1 MFRMQATVKRLCLKM
16 HLALEFDVA
25 TLSTVFQGKYEESE
39 TMKKRALAVDEKFY
53 NSCVELL
60 DG

>member
-1 MFRMQATVKRLCLKM
+1 MRIQATVIRLFFKM
-16 HLALEFDVA
+16 HLALKFDVA

-39 TMKKRALAVDEKFY
+39 KLKKRSLAVDENFY